1 MPYSHFF
8 FLIDSFVN
16 LWWLQASKA
25 ALISFFETLRV
36 ELGSDIGITIVTP
49 GLIKSEMSE
58 ATKLSKVYCELNET
72 RKPPSPTYDLESSLF
87 WIYIRGN
94 EVS

>member
-25 ALISFFETLRV
+25 ALVSFFETLRV
-36 ELGSDIGITIVTP
+36 ELGSHIGITIVTA
-49 GLIKSEMSE
+49 GLIKSEMS
-58 ATKLSKVYCELNET
+58 TNLSKVYCELNET
-72 RKPPSPTYDLESSLF
+72 WKPPSPTYDLESSLKTC
-87 WIYIRGN
+87 IYIRGN